1 MKSKLDINFVKFD
14 FNFTI
19 KSSKEFIHNTP
30 WFVFCNASEELNA
43 FTKMMKK
50 EYSYRY
56 DSYESAPVFLSN
68 CYDLNSYSTEHEMS
82 DMRILEGAGED
93 YMKGGKRSEYVG
105 KRIQL
110 PLEYIKENDKLICK
124 IVSSRKEP
132 KNKEVQENIKIEI
145 ESLENKMQQAID
157 ILKKLEENRAQLIKA
172 YGELQ

>member
-1 MKSKLDINFVKFD
+1 MKSKLDIEFVKFD

-19 KSSKEFIHNTP
+19 KSSKEFIHKTP
-30 WFVFCNASEELNA
+30 WFVFCNTSEELNA

-56 DSYESAPVFLSN
+56 DSYQSAPVFLSN

-82 DMRILEGAGED
+82 NMRILEGAGKD
-93 YMKGGKRSEYVG
+93 YMKRGKRSESIG

-110 PLEYIKENDKLICK
+110 PLEYIKENDELICR
-124 IVSSRKEP
+124 IVSNEKDP
-132 KNKEVQENIKIEI
+132 VNKEVQNNIKIQI

-157 ILKKLEENRAQLIKA
+157 ILKKLEENRSQLIKA
-172 YGELQ
+172 YGEL